1 MNDYSQSARGDVDG
15 VVRQYEY
22 ERESVVVADFGDVDG
37 SVDVVDGTAIVV
49 VGDEHYEFE
58 VPAGASRAI
67 MNNGIVTVELED
79 TE

>member
-1 MNDYSQSARGDVDG
+1 MNDYSQSARDDVDG

-22 ERESVVVADFGDVDG
+22 ERESMVVADFGRVDG

-49 VGDEHYEFE
+49 VGDEHHEFE
-58 VPAGASRAI
+58 VPAGASRAV
-67 MNNGIVTVELED
+67 MNNGVVTVELED